1 MHEEAPPRGFGE
13 RLLALG
19 RFLRLTPLTPAELS
33 RLARVSR
40 ERAWPTGARLATVGQ
55 VVRAVQFMV
64 AGRVALSHDGT
75 DFLTLEAPE
84 TVGLLPLAG
93 AIPFDFEVRALEP
106 IQSVEVDADM
116 LAELLEDDFD
126 FFARALRAGAEAV
139 LRRGLSASTTPG
151 PPREVA
157 FLSARGPLGPAERL
171 LALRHTELFR
181 RCPVD
186 GLASLAKQLE
196 EVRVAS
202 GERLVVDPGVLVVVV
217 EGQASSDQAGA
228 PALVPGAVTGVVEG
242 LAEQRRGFELRATA
256 PLLVLRGT
264 VSALLDVLE
273 DHHAMGRRLMASLL
287 RMLVTG

>member
-1 MHEEAPPRGFGE
+1 MLEEAPPRGFGE

-19 RFLRLTPLTPAELS
+19 RFLRLAPLTPAELS

-40 ERAWPTGARLATVGQ
+40 ERAWPAGARLAAVGQ

-64 AGRVALSHDGT
+64 AGRVALSHGGT

-93 AIPFDFEVRALEP
+93 AIPFNFEVRALEP
-106 IQSVEVDADM
+106 IQSVEVDADI

-126 FFARALRAGAEAV
+126 LFARALRAGAEAV
-139 LRRGLSASTTPG
+139 LRRGLSAPTPAG
-151 PPREVA
+151 PPAEA
-157 FLSARGPLGPAERL
+157 ATPAARGLLGPAERL
-171 LALRHTELFR
+171 LALRNTELFR

-186 GLASLAKQLE
+186 GLSSLAKQLE

-202 GERLVVDPGVLVVVV
+202 GERLVVEPGALVVAV

-228 PALVPGAVTGVVEG
+228 PALGAGAVAGLVEG
-242 LAEQRRGFELRATA
+242 LAEQRRGFELRVTA

-273 DHHAMGRRLMASLL
+273 DHQAMGRRLVAELL
-287 RMLVTG
+287 RMLVGG